1 MKKLSILFLL
11 ISLQSFA
18 QKDSSAISQN
28 KSFAFNYENDF
39 FTATDRYY
47 TQGIR
52 LEYVLPVFNK
62 LLLMKTLP
70 HLSGAVMQY
79 GLSVSQDCYTPTEVT
94 TPTIRYGDRPY
105 AGAMYLGHYEVSTNE
120 AREQKLTSEVD
131 LGDIG
136 PCAVCGEEQTAI
148 HKALGDY
155 LPKGWQYQ
163 IGTTPLINYKLRFE
177 KGILRDSIASFTGI
191 TETNIG
197 TYYDN
202 TSLGLDLHFG
212 KMQSYFS
219 GNHSRKFQLYAFVQ
233 GWVKFVAYNST
244 LEGGVFDNSPYMLA
258 PSAIENVIF
267 KWSYGICLSY
277 KKIALEYSNAYITRE
292 IRDGYQHAWGHLG
305 FVDYF

>member
-94 TPTIRYGDRPY
+94 TPTIRYGDRP
-105 AGAMYLGHYEVSTNE
+105 
-120 AREQKLTSEVD
+120 
-131 LGDIG
+131 
-136 PCAVCGEEQTAI
+136 
-148 HKALGDY
+148 
-155 LPKGWQYQ
+155 
-163 IGTTPLINYKLRFE
+163 
-177 KGILRDSIASFTGI
+177 
-191 TETNIG
+191 
-197 TYYDN
+197 
-202 TSLGLDLHFG
+202 
-212 KMQSYFS
+212 
-219 GNHSRKFQLYAFVQ
+219 
-233 GWVKFVAYNST
+233 
-244 LEGGVFDNSPYMLA
+244 
-258 PSAIENVIF
+258 
-267 KWSYGICLSY
+267 
-277 KKIALEYSNAYITRE
+277 
-292 IRDGYQHAWGHLG
+292 
-305 FVDYF
+305 